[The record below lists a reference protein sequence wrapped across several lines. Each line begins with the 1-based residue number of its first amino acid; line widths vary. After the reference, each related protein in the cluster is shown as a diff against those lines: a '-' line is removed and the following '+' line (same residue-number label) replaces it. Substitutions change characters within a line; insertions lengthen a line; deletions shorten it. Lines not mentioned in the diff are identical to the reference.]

1 MRCMHCVRRLW
12 FSRTRIEIDDQGSE
26 VGKPLLPHFPPPPQT
41 IDQTVT
47 AHFGGD
53 APQKQFLQRWQ
64 EDAHGGHGGVWV
76 KVVVSGD
83 GQDAALAHSPR
94 FKGLR

>member
-1 MRCMHCVRRLW
+1 MIGRRVSQTHRQAGMVDKIHHALHALCPAAVVL
-12 FSRTRIEIDDQGSE
+12 RTRIEIDDQGSE

-53 APQKQFLQRWQ
+53 AIQKTVPPTLAGRCPT
-64 EDAHGGHGGVWV
+64 GVTV
-76 KVVVSGD
+76 AS
-83 GQDAALAHSPR
+83 R
-94 FKGLR
+94 